1 MPVIPTVVLIMQR
14 IEFREDIR
22 HLDETSFTDIYNQY
36 WERVFGVC
44 YSNLKD
50 VEVAKELVQEIY
62 KSLWERRHKL
72 EFTHSIE
79 HYLVRSA
86 KLKVFEY
93 IRNRQIRAEHLNT
106 IATLNSENANFTED
120 SVMHH
125 YLHERLR
132 RLIDDL
138 PGHCQRV
145 FRMSREQGLS
155 NKEIAGELVISE
167 RTVEYHLANALR
179 LLRSGLKDYAV

>member
-1 MPVIPTVVLIMQR
+1 MQCT
-14 IEFREDIR
+14 EFREELR
-22 HLDETSFTDIYNQY
+22 PLDETLFTDIYNRY
-36 WERVFGVC
+36 FEKVFGVC
-44 YSNLKD
+44 YANLKD
-50 VEVAKELVQEIY
+50 VEVAKELAQEIY
-62 KSLWERRHKL
+62 KSLWERRHTL

-93 IRNRQIRAEHLNT
+93 IRNRQIRIEHLKT
-106 IATLNSENANFTED
+106 IAATSTADANFTED
-120 SVMHH
+120 SVMHQ
-125 YLHERLR
+125 YLRERLG
-132 RLIDDL
+132 RLTDEL
-138 PGHCQRV
+138 PVHCQRV

-179 LLRSGLKDYAV
+179 LLRSGLADYAI